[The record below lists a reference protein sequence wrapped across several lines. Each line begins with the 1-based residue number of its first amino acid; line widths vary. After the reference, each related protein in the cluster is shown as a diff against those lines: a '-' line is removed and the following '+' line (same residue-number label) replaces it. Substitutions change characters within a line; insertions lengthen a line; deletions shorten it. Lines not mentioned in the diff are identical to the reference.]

1 MARIFN
7 CPSVNIRAD
16 TMPIFNT
23 TPLAW
28 AIAAAL
34 LVTSGVQTYR
44 LADARQA
51 VIDQQKTDAISKN
64 GQLIALAL
72 TANANNQAQAQL
84 RQQIASTDQLLAQR
98 NSQIR
103 RLYRENETLRRWA
116 DTPLPDDIIRLRQR
130 PAFTGAADYRQWL
143 SESSTVPSSG
153 NGTTN

>member
-1 MARIFN
+1 
-7 CPSVNIRAD
+7 
-16 TMPIFNT
+16 MPLFNT
-23 TPLAW
+23 APIAW

-34 LVTSGVQTYR
+34 LLTSGVQTYR
-44 LADARQA
+44 LSEARRA
-51 VIDQQKTDAISKN
+51 VIDQQAADAVIKN

-84 RQQIASTDQLLAQR
+84 RQQVASADQLLAQR
-98 NSQIR
+98 NSQLK

-143 SESSTVPSSG
+143 SEGHRLPVSG
-153 NGTTN
+153 SQPAH

>member
-1 MARIFN
+1 MSI
-7 CPSVNIRAD
+7 I
-16 TMPIFNT
+16 NT

-28 AIAAAL
+28 TVAAIL
-34 LVTSGVQTYR
+34 LLAGGVQTYR
-44 LADARQA
+44 LSEARQV
-51 VIDQQKTDAISKN
+51 VIDQQNTETIRKS

-84 RQQIASTDQLLAQR
+84 RQQVASADQLLAQR
-98 NSQIR
+98 NSQIK

-143 SESSTVPSSG
+143 SEGHSLPVSG
-153 NGTTN
+153 SQPAH